1 MLTTEDWLERVRGGG
16 DVGEGLAEAERVA
29 RRADDWIAIARVW
42 AEHGELETARRC
54 IEAGLERASG
64 EHWPCRRAAELL
76 MQLGE
81 REAASAAVGRV
92 EARLASA
99 TARLPARA
107 YEWMLL
113 AQAYREVLGD
123 EAAVSRCF
131 ASATA
136 QAEQAN
142 ELADLASGYVELRGD
157 EVGARALLERA
168 EQLARVQGRHRDLWM
183 IAVRWRESLHDD
195 GRARAALAMATAEA
209 RDISTLTSL
218 AIAWRSLFADEEGIR
233 GALARGE
240 AMATQAGEWLALAEA
255 YRDGGDTER
264 GDTWDPA
271 AVRRCLEAALASK
284 PGPTDEQRAHIAAAW
299 RRWLEDPDRANAI
312 VPVASAPE
320 AELLPVRHLEGW
332 EARAPRALFDRVR
345 ARVRPEMLEAIA
357 NADYGHA
364 SVKHL
369 QALVEIQASGA
380 FAVPLDW
387 YPLEVLSLTRWG
399 DGAKTDHVQRAF
411 ACAVLVLDGVHPRS
425 QQAGELS
432 DALAPLIESAW
443 NLQLS
448 GELEQLLVW
457 LTEVIEPVEGYVW
470 PLFGLVLTRAR
481 YAPEDPRL
489 GALVSLLEEAEA
501 AAQHVRPEAGWLL
514 RTSHSE
520 LNLPLWNAL
529 AAEVLDP
536 ARGLPPQLARLR
548 GSWSGEAGEGR

>member
-16 DVGEGLAEAERVA
+16 DVSEGLAEAERVA
-29 RRADDWIAIARVW
+29 RRADDWIATARVW
-42 AEHGELETARRC
+42 AEHGELEEARRC
-54 IEAGLERASG
+54 LETGLESARG

-76 MQLGE
+76 MQLGD

-99 TARLPARA
+99 TPELPARA

-113 AQAYREVLGD
+113 AQAYREVLDD
-123 EAAVSRCF
+123 EAAVSRCI

-142 ELADLASGYVELRGD
+142 ELADLASGYVKLRGD
-157 EVGARALLERA
+157 AAGARALLERA
-168 EQLARVQGRHRDLWM
+168 EQLAREQGRHRDLWM
-183 IAVRWRESLHDD
+183 IAVHWRESLHDD
-195 GRARAALAMATAEA
+195 GRARTALALATAET
-209 RDISTLTSL
+209 RDVSTLTSL
-218 AIAWRSLFADEEGIR
+218 AIAWRSLFGDEESLR

-240 AMATQAGEWLALAEA
+240 ALATQAGEWLALAEA
-255 YRDGGDTER
+255 WRDGGDSER
-264 GDTWDPA
+264 GDTWEPA
-271 AVRRCLEAALASK
+271 AVRRCLEAALSSS
-284 PGPTDEQRAHIAAAW
+284 PGPTDEQRAHLAAAW
-299 RRWLEDPDRANAI
+299 RRWLGEPARANA
-312 VPVASAPE
+312 VGPVASAPE
-320 AELLPVRHLEGW
+320 AELPPVRHLEGW
-332 EARAPRALFDRVR
+332 EARDPRALFDRVR

-369 QALVEIQASGA
+369 QSLVEIQATGA
-380 FAVPLDW
+380 FSIPLDW
-387 YPLEVLSLTRWG
+387 YPLEVLSLTKWSE
-399 DGAKTDHVQRAF
+399 GAKTDHVQRAF
-411 ACAVLVLDGVHPRS
+411 ACAVLALEGVHPRS
-425 QQAGELS
+425 HQTGELS

-457 LTEVIEPVEGYVW
+457 ITEVIEPAEGYVW

-489 GALVSLLEEAEA
+489 GALVALLEEAEA
-501 AAQHVRPEAGWLL
+501 VAEHVRPEAGWLL
-514 RTSHSE
+514 RTSFSE
-520 LNLPLWNAL
+520 LKWPLWRAL

-536 ARGLPPQLARLR
+536 ARGLPPHLERLR
-548 GSWSGEAGEGR
+548 GRVKAW